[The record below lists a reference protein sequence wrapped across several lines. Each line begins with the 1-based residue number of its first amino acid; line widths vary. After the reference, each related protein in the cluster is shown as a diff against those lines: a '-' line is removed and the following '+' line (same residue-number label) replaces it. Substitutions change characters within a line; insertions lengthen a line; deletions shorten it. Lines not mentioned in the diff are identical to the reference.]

1 MWRTGSSFDGE
12 DFRLSDPSLYRVL
25 DEADMTLTDMTLTDM
40 NVADYPSS
48 ERRSQRAT
56 RRHHRERWQ
65 EERG

>member
-25 DEADMTLTDMTLTDM
+25 DEADMTLTDM